1 MNVKYTS
8 TPTVETTKLTPRQ
21 AVGIKLEAIL
31 TWVAALAVA
40 GGALFLASELHEPRI
55 LALCGVAGVLAVR
68 AHLLWRE
75 VHDGPTIARRLWWRL
90 VAWRQARAMRA
101 KPKPAPYRPV
111 RVAGVEDAVRM
122 PRQPGEMARETEP
135 VIVAGL
141 TASDVYWIACR
152 AAMIGLDERSWKL
165 STETVL
171 LPSGKQLSRNG
182 FRAVQAWLVERGLAS
197 KAPRYHLT
205 STPEAVLENLK

>member
-1 MNVKYTS
+1 MKPYPDTA
-8 TPTVETTKLTPRQ
+8 PTVERVKLHPRQ
-21 AVGIKLEAIL
+21 LASIKLEALL
-31 TWVAALAVA
+31 TWVAAVAVA
-40 GGALFLASELHEPRI
+40 AGALFLASELHEPRI
-55 LALCGVAGVLAVR
+55 LALWSVALLLAIR

-101 KPKPAPYRPV
+101 KARPAPYRPV
-111 RVAGVEDAVRM
+111 RVAGQDEAVRI

-152 AAMIGLDERSWKL
+152 AYMIGLDERSWRL
-165 STETVL
+165 SAETVL
-171 LPSGKQLSRNG
+171 LPSGRQLSRNG
-182 FRAVQAWLVERGLAS
+182 FRAVQAWLVERGYAS
-197 KAPRYHLT
+197 KHPRYHMIG
-205 STPEAVLENLK
+205 TPETVLENLK